1 MPILHA
7 NGIDLYYESHGAGPA
22 VVLLHGFGD
31 SGTLW
36 DAQVAAFR
44 DRYQVITLD
53 MRGHARSDAPADLGI
68 YTQDGV
74 VEDVRAVMDA
84 VGVER
89 AVVGGHSLGGY
100 TSLRFYQRYP
110 SRVRGLILSDTGPG
124 YRKMRGAAGWTS
136 NNERLAAKLEA
147 RWPEADFDARAA
159 GVGRHGG
166 DAPIRH
172 TARGLASVYR
182 GVMRM
187 PPMVEC
193 GEVKA
198 PAIVLVGEEDAPF
211 RGPSEYMVAKLPDA
225 RGPVV
230 VPGASHWS
238 NFDGPDA
245 WNAAVGE
252 FLAGLPA

>member
-1 MPILHA
+1 MRRPIL
-7 NGIDLYYESHGAGPA
+7 GL
-22 VVLLHGFGD
+22 
-31 SGTLW
+31 
-36 DAQVAAFR
+36 
-44 DRYQVITLD
+44 
-53 MRGHARSDAPADLGI
+53 
-68 YTQDGV
+68 YTQDQV

-110 SRVRGLILSDTGPG
+110 ARVRGLILSDTGPG

-172 TARGLASVYR
+172 TAHGLASVYR

-198 PAIVLVGEEDAPF
+198 LAIVLVGEEDTPF
-211 RGPSEYMVAKLPDA
+211 PGAVGVHGREAAGRARAGGRAGRVALVELRRPGRLERGGRRVPGGPPGLDA
-225 RGPVV
+225 RTPMPAPPMPVRAA
-230 VPGASHWS
+230 ASPPRRS
-238 NFDGPDA
+238 A
-245 WNAAVGE
+245 RC
-252 FLAGLPA
+252 